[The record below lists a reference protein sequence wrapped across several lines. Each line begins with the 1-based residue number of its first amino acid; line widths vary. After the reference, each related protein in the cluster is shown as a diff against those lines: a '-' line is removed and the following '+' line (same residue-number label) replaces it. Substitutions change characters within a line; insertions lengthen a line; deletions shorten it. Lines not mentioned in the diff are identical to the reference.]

1 MRGTCRD
8 VHFPYLILSLPRLQ
22 AFCREKTGN
31 SEHFISSGEN
41 AFFKGLM
48 VDLLPRSRGGLEGSG
63 SALANQRTTNEH
75 EETRMC
81 ESLSRDPLGR
91 NSCSF
96 VSIRG
101 SFSNR

>member
-1 MRGTCRD
+1 MFKGFGSVADLTGGCNELYLGTFHMRGTCRD

-63 SALANQRTTNEH
+63 SALANQRT
-75 EETRMC
+75 
-81 ESLSRDPLGR
+81 
-91 NSCSF
+91 
-96 VSIRG
+96 
-101 SFSNR
+101 